1 MISAQL
7 SDNQKV
13 LVREASRIYHEY
25 LDIRLKGNLYKGG
38 MHWKKSKGKDYLFRS
53 YDRFGYGKSLG
64 ARSPGTERQL
74 LEFRQTKTQ
83 LKNELSELKR
93 RLKSHAATCKAASIH
108 RVPKVGA
115 GILRY
120 LDQHRFLGK
129 IGMAIGTYTLY
140 AYEAASGVF
149 LKDTILDNQ
158 IPPKLTL
165 YFQKPIDRN
174 GFLKMLRK
182 TDRSFEM
189 SSSRGFRAVNR
200 NGHIIELIRPGRS
213 HTISSNIIEPDTI
226 SDLDTRSVPDLKW
239 LLTGAIFSQVVIDT
253 DGNPAR
259 MVVPDPRGFAVH
271 KLWLS
276 EQPNRELK
284 RKKRDRIQGRA
295 VARLIVQYLAGYRFT
310 ITELRMLP
318 EDVLEEC
325 KKWVS
330 EV

>member
-7 SDNQKV
+7 SRDQKV

-25 LDIRLKGNLYKGG
+25 LDTHLKCVIYKGG

-64 ARSPGTERQL
+64 ARSPETERQL

-83 LKNELSELKR
+83 LKDELSGLKR
-93 RLKSHAATCKAASIH
+93 RLKSHAAICKGASIH
-108 RVPKVGA
+108 RVPKVVA
-115 GILRY
+115 GILRF
-120 LDQHRFLGK
+120 LDQHRFWKKGV
-129 IGMAIGTYTLY
+129 MVIGTYALY

-200 NGHIIELIRPGRS
+200 NGHIIELTRPGRS
-213 HTISSNIIEPDTI
+213 HKISSNIIEQDTI
-226 SDLDTRSVPDLKW
+226 ADLDTRSAPDLKW
-239 LLTGAIFSQVVIDT
+239 LLTGTIFSQIVIDT

-259 MVVPDPRGFAVH
+259 MAVPDPRGFTVH

-276 EQPNRELK
+276 KQPKRELK

-295 VARLIVQYLAGYRFT
+295 VARLIVQYLADYRFT

-330 EV
+330 GV